1 MPVTLLV
8 SHPKWT
14 WRDWL
19 KENLDNQ
26 DLLVLDPSSPDH
38 GPPARCSLVRAGKT
52 IRWQLVGHTDVQR
65 NPIAFLSAA
74 SALAR
79 ESRQDLVVQ
88 LFPMRLSPVL
98 RQLALTVAQIFE
110 PSKVLVPAQS
120 RFEMQPW
127 VGTAETVELPEAFPA
142 TVQDA
147 QRRAT
152 WIDLQERCEFHK
164 VDLAEIG
171 IHGTRLGSG
180 VRLKHTDFNEF
191 AEVSGGV
198 LHVITD
204 REIEDD
210 EVSRAMNLTHAS
222 RVSIVSPRSYERL
235 ICSFAD
241 KRGRDFGMGFIESID
256 PREGTAEIL
265 CEAVVPAPVKN
276 LRIGTLQVSPDGQ
289 EVGSLN
295 LWTV

>member
-1 MPVTLLV
+1 MPATLLV

-14 WRDWL
+14 WREWL
-19 KENLDNQ
+19 KENQ
-26 DLLVLDPSSPDH
+26 EGSDLLVLDPTSPEH
-38 GPPARCSLVRAGKT
+38 GPPARCTLIRNGKP
-52 IRWQLVGHTDVQR
+52 IRWQVVGHTDVQR
-65 NPIAFLSAA
+65 NPISFLAA
-74 SALAR
+74 ATALAQ
-79 ESRQDLVVQ
+79 ECQTDVIVQ

-98 RQLALTVAQIFE
+98 RQLAFTIAQMLE
-110 PSKVLVPAQS
+110 PASVLVPAQS
-120 RFEMQPW
+120 RLDMQAWPTEAKC
-127 VGTAETVELPEAFPA
+127 VDLIEAFPQS
-142 TVQDA
+142 VQEA

-152 WIDLQERCEFHK
+152 WIDLQERCERHRI
-164 VDLAEIG
+164 DLASVG

-180 VRLKHTDFNEF
+180 VRLKHSDFNEF

-204 REIEDD
+204 REVNDD

-222 RVSIVSPRSYERL
+222 RVSIVSPKSYERL

-241 KRGRDFGMGFIESID
+241 KQGRDFGMGFIESID
-256 PREGTAEIL
+256 PREGTAEVL